1 MGRVR
6 SCQIHDAEYDSPK
19 IYHVIDKA
27 EFWCLVEVCCLRL
40 EWRCPA
46 PKSGPASKRNANTS
60 PWSKLLSFCNNS
72 PHLLLFPP

>member
-46 PKSGPASKRNANTS
+46 PKVWTCQQKKREHVAVEQTS
-60 PWSKLLSFCNNS
+60 LIL
-72 PHLLLFPP
+72 